1 MITKLPFGNDQLYR
15 ITDGPFQAEI
25 VPQGAAV
32 RSLIVPDRKG
42 RPVDVVL
49 GYDSP
54 EEYQNQ
60 DACLGAVVG
69 RFAGRIAGGRFSLGG
84 KDYLLDVNEPPNT
97 LHGGREGYHLRRWE
111 LAPLG
116 EHSVVCSLRSPDGD
130 QGFPGNLDIQV
141 TYTLENGTFTIR
153 YRAQADADTVVNLT
167 NHSYFNLS
175 GHASGCVGNHILRVN
190 AETFTEIDDTNI
202 PTGAV
207 RAVARTP
214 WDLRQGTV
222 LRSVLLHPALER
234 TQGFDH
240 YFPLTASPAVQAASM
255 TTGIAMDVTTDLPGV
270 QLYTAGFLSKR
281 PGKGG
286 ALYNPRQGF
295 CLETQYP
302 PNAVNIPAFP
312 SPVLLKG
319 QVWEKETSFVFS
331 RLGVESTTF

>member
-25 VPQGAAV
+25 IPQGAAV
-32 RSLIVPDRKG
+32 RSLTVPDRKG
-42 RPVDVVL
+42 QAVDVVL

-54 EEYQNQ
+54 EEYQRQ

-84 KDYLLDVNEPPNT
+84 KDYRLDANEPPNT

-141 TYTLENGTFTIR
+141 TYTLENGVFTIR
-153 YRAQADADTVVNLT
+153 YRAQADADTVINLT

-190 AETFTEIDDTNI
+190 AQTFLALDDANI
-202 PTGAV
+202 PTGTV
-207 RAVARTP
+207 WPVGRTP

-222 LRSVLLHPALER
+222 LRSVLLHPELER

-240 YFPLTASPAVQAASM
+240 YFLLTGSPAVQAASM
-255 TTGIAMDVTTDLPGV
+255 TTGIAMEATTDLPGV
-270 QLYTAGFLSKR
+270 QLYTAGFLTKR

-302 PNAVNIPAFP
+302 SNAMNIPAFP
-312 SPVLLKG
+312 SPVLPKG
-319 QVWEKETSFVFS
+319 QVWEKETSFAFS
-331 RLGVESTTF
+331 CLGVESTTF